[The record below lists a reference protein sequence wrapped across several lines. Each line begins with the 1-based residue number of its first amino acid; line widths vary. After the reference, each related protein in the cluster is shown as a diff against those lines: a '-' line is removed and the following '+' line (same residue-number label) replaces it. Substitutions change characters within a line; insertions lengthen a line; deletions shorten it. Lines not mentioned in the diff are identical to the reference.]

1 MRFSSCG
8 VEGALS
14 PELSSMGLDLGE
26 ARENIGLVGIY
37 KYVDGASSARTQK
50 LTSNFQ
56 GFNSTENPTALI
68 TFDE

>member
-1 MRFSSCG
+1 
-8 VEGALS
+8 
-14 PELSSMGLDLGE
+14 MGLDLGE

-56 GFNSTENPTALI
+56 GFNSTENPTAPI